1 MLNKLT
7 IIFTMICM
15 FTIVLLT
22 GCSNVGIYASNGEVT
37 TPGLPPIFAS
47 GTNWYLP
54 WNSDSNV
61 KGTTIHISPA
71 GEVTIKKNG
80 QIVPHIIENNE
91 IILDGILKGYRI
103 VSGSVETMGS
113 VFIKLSD
120 PKIDDRALG
129 QFSRQE

>member
-1 MLNKLT
+1 MSNKLT
-7 IIFTMICM
+7 TIFTILCI

-22 GCSNVGIYASNGEVT
+22 GCSSAGIYGSRGEVT
-37 TPGLPPIFAS
+37 TPGLSPIFAA

-54 WNSDSNV
+54 RNSDSNV
-61 KGTTIHISPA
+61 QGTTIHISSA
-71 GEVTIKKNG
+71 GEVTIKKNE
-80 QIVPHIIENNE
+80 QIVPHTIESNE

-103 VSGSVETMGS
+103 DSGNVETMGS

-120 PKIDDRALG
+120 PKINTNALG